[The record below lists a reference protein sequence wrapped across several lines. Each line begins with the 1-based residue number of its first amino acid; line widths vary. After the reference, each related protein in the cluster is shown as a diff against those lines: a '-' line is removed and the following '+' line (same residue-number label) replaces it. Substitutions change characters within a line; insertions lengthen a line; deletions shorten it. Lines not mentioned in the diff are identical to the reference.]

1 MASVRITV
9 NSKPYTIDCGEGQED
24 RVKELGKYIDTRMS
38 AVKNNSAAMGEDQ
51 LFMITSLILADEI
64 FEAKE
69 NGKTT
74 SSDETA
80 SSAEGM
86 VSEEKVSAIIEEV
99 STRISQITKQVE
111 TL

>member
-24 RVKELGKYIDTRMS
+24 RVKELAKYIDTRMAS
-38 AVKNNSAAMGEDQ
+38 VKNNSAAMAEDQ

-69 NGKTT
+69 NGATVSADT
-74 SSDETA
+74 PAA
-80 SSAEGM
+80 STEGM
-86 VSEEKVSAIIEEV
+86 VPEEKVSAIIEEV

-111 TL
+111 AL